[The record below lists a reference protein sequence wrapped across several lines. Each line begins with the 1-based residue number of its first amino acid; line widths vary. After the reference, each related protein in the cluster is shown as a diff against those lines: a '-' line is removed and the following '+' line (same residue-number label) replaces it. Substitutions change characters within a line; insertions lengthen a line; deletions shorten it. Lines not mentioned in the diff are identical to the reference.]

1 MRQVLMDFFK
11 KRLPWNILNFIILFV
26 VLPSTLNVDLQT
38 SLMVGSIVFIVV
50 GLIEIIA
57 MAMWRRKK

>member
-1 MRQVLMDFFK
+1 MKQVLLNFFK
-11 KRLPWNILNFIILFV
+11 KRLPWNILNFIILFTI
-26 VLPSTLNVDLQT
+26 LPSILNVDLQT

-57 MAMWRRKK
+57 MALWGRK

>member
-1 MRQVLMDFFK
+1 MKQVLLNFFK
-11 KRLPWNILNFIILFV
+11 KRLPWNILNFIILFTI
-26 VLPSTLNVDLQT
+26 LPCILNVDLQT

-57 MAMWRRKK
+57 MALWGRK

>member
-1 MRQVLMDFFK
+1 MKQVLLNFLK
-11 KRLPWNILNFIILFV
+11 KRLPWNILNFIILFTI
-26 VLPSTLNVDLQT
+26 LPSILNVDLQT

-57 MAMWRRKK
+57 MALWGRK